1 MKISTSNSF
10 LALNYGQHKALEMIA
25 QAGFDCVDMYF
36 GYMAKDDA
44 NEFLQPEAAQ
54 LCKELRQKAKDLGVS
69 FNQAHAPYQMD
80 HKPWL
85 EGRREDIL
93 RRYRIS
99 FELAGILGVRNIVVH
114 PLHCMNYLN
123 NDPKWI
129 LEQNVEYYSTL
140 APMAADNGLKIAI
153 ENMWQKNQYNKNI
166 TLSACSSPYELRDYV
181 DACNQV
187 TPQFVAC
194 LDIGHCIL
202 TGHDPVN
209 AIEVLGERLNA
220 LHVHD
225 VDGIHDNHTSPM
237 SMVVNFPAVT
247 DALKRIGYKGEYTLE
262 VGAYFFGKF
271 EDHALAAKQ
280 LAQVCRHLTK

>member
-1 MKISTSNSF
+1 MTKLQRRRGDLQRMSHGVFQRLVIPLRT
-10 LALNYGQHKALEMIA
+10 IA
-25 QAGFDCVDMYF
+25 QNNGVIASVR
-36 GYMAKDDA
+36 
-44 NEFLQPEAAQ
+44 QI
-54 LCKELRQKAKDLGVS
+54 LRQIIHQGLGLDVNTGGMKNS
-69 FNQAHAPYQMD
+69 LPMQHPHD
-80 HKPWL
+80 
-85 EGRREDIL
+85 DIL

-237 SMVVNFPAVT
+237 SMVVNFPAMT

-262 VGAYFFGKF
+262 VGAYFFDKF

>member
-1 MKISTSNSF
+1 MKISTSNSY
-10 LALNYGQHKALEMIA
+10 LALHYGQHKALEMIA
-25 QAGFDCVDMYF
+25 QAGFDCLDMYF
-36 GYMAKDDA
+36 GYMAKDDE
-44 NEFLQPEAAQ
+44 NEFFRSDAPQ
-54 LCKELRQKAKDLGVS
+54 LCKQLRQKAEDLGIS
-69 FNQAHAPYQMD
+69 YNQAHAPYQMD

-85 EGRREDIL
+85 EGYREDIL

-99 FELAGILGVRNIVVH
+99 FELAGILGIRNIVVH

-153 ENMWQKNQYNKNI
+153 ENMWQRNQFNKNI

-209 AIEVLGERLNA
+209 AIEVLGQRLDA

-225 VDGIHDNHTSPM
+225 VDSIHDSHNKPM
-237 SMVVNFPAVT
+237 SMTVNFPAVT
-247 DALKRIGYKGEYTLE
+247 DALKRVGYKGEYTLE
-262 VGAYFFGKF
+262 VGPYYFDKY
-271 EDHALAAKQ
+271 EDHALATEQ

>member
-25 QAGFDCVDMYF
+25 KAGFDCVDMYF
-36 GYMAKDDA
+36 GYMAKDND
-44 NEFLQPEAAQ
+44 NEFLQPAAPR
-54 LCKELRQKAKDLGVS
+54 LCRELRQMAQDLGVS

-85 EGRREDIL
+85 EGCREDIL

-123 NDPKWI
+123 NDPRWI
-129 LEQNVEYYSTL
+129 MEQNVEYYATL
-140 APMAADNGLKIAI
+140 APMAADNGVKIAI
-153 ENMWQKNQYNKNI
+153 ENMWQKNQFNKNI
-166 TLSACSSPYELRDYV
+166 TLSVCSSPYELRDYV

-187 TPQFVAC
+187 MPQFVAC

-202 TGHDPVN
+202 TGHDPAN
-209 AIEVLGERLNA
+209 SIEVLGPRLDA

-237 SMVVNFPAVT
+237 TMMVNFPAVT

-262 VGAYFFGKF
+262 VGAYFFDKF
-271 EDHALAAKQ
+271 EDHALAAEQ
-280 LAQVCRHLTK
+280 LAQMCRHLTK